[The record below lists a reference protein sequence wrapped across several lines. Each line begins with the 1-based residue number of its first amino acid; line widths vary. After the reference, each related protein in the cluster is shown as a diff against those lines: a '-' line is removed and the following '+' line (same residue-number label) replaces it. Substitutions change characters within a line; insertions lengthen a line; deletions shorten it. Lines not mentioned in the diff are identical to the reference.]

1 MPNQTHYDIAQILH
15 LKGVEDIVM
24 SPGSRCA
31 PLTISMVRH
40 PKLKT
45 YTFSDERSAAFI
57 ALGMA
62 ESRSKPIAL
71 ICTSGTAVLNYYPAI
86 TEAFYRG
93 IPLIV
98 ITADRPP
105 ELIDQ
110 WDGQTIRQSQV
121 FKNHIVDSIDLPVN
135 LALDKNIIFARRSIN
150 EIINKSISTPGP
162 VHINVPL
169 REPLYPAKNEK
180 ITFSKD
186 LPIISDNNPVNF
198 HFGATELKKEMNSF
212 KRMMILVG
220 QMPINKELNRLLAQI
235 SKDED
240 AVIIGDHISNLHPK
254 ESFICNHDLFLKRKR
269 AEKLPKPDLLISLGR
284 SILSK
289 SLKKYLRNQDNL
301 VHWQV
306 GFYGA
311 HDTYS
316 KLQKTIQVPELRF
329 IQSVQSFFESDI
341 KFVKKWKEQDHQCK
355 VSRDSKLEGFEF
367 SEISV
372 VSEIIKKLP
381 KNINLHLSN
390 SLSTRYVNL
399 FQDLIHE
406 GNEVFCNRGTSG
418 IDGCS
423 STVVGHAL
431 SNQKKQLL
439 ITGDLAFFY
448 DRNAFWHNYNLK
460 NLRIVLLN
468 NHGGGIFRVIDGPD
482 KQPELDEYFDTRQNL
497 NALNSAKDFAMD
509 YNKIIN
515 FEELSTILKTFYDNS
530 ESAKIIEIETQ
541 KNLNERHF
549 KQILSD

>member
-1 MPNQTHYDIAQILH
+1 MPNQMHYDIAQILH
-15 LKGVEDIVM
+15 LKGVKNVVM

-40 PKLKT
+40 PELKT
-45 YTFSDERSAAFI
+45 YTYSDERSAAFI

-62 ESRSKPIAL
+62 ESTTQPVAL

-110 WDGQTIRQSQV
+110 WDGQTIRQRHI
-121 FKNHIVDSIDLPVN
+121 FKNHIIESIDLPAN
-135 LALDKNIIFARRSIN
+135 MELDKNIIFARRSIN
-150 EIINKSISTPGP
+150 EIINKSISSPGP

-180 ITFSKD
+180 ITYSKD
-186 LPIISDNNPVNF
+186 IPVINSSNAVNF
-198 HFGATELKKEMNSF
+198 HFGATDLKKEMNSF

-220 QMPINKELNRLLAQI
+220 QMPKNKELNRLLAQI

-240 AVIIGDHISNLHPK
+240 AVIIGDHISNLQPK
-254 ESFICNHDLFLKRKR
+254 ESFICNHDLFLNSKL
-269 AEKLPKPDLLISLGR
+269 AEQLPKPDLLISLGR

-289 SLKKYLRNQDNL
+289 ALKKYLRNQEKL

-306 GFYGA
+306 GFYDA

-329 IQSVQSFFESDI
+329 IQGVQSFFESDI
-341 KFVKKWKEQDHQCK
+341 NYVKKWKGQDLQSK
-355 VSRDSKLEGFEF
+355 KNRAAKLESFEF

-381 KNINLHLSN
+381 KNITLHLSN

-399 FQDLIHE
+399 FQDLIDDS
-406 GNEVFCNRGTSG
+406 NEVFCNRGTSG

-423 STVVGHAL
+423 STAVGHAL
-431 SNQKKQLL
+431 SNKKHHLL

-448 DRNAFWHNYNLK
+448 DRNAFWHNYNLN
-460 NLRIVLLN
+460 NLRIILLN
-468 NHGGGIFRVIDGPD
+468 NHGGGIFRVIKGPD

-497 NALNSAKDFAMD
+497 NALNSARDFAMD
-509 YNKIIN
+509 YNKITN
-515 FEELSTILKTFYDNS
+515 FEQLNVALKTFYDNS
-530 ESAKIIEIETQ
+530 ENAKILEIETQ
-541 KNLNERHF
+541 KHLNEKHF
-549 KQILSD
+549 KQILSE